1 MKLREVIKGIDYE
14 LVKGSVDSDINDIK
28 YDSRKVEVGDIFAC
42 LVGINSD
49 GHDYIDKAIELGC
62 NTVIVEKDI
71 NIDKD
76 ISVIRVKDTRKV
88 LSLMSI
94 NYFNNPKEDIILIGI
109 TGTKGKTTTMK
120 LLILLLSLMKYKNI

>member
-1 MKLREVIKGIDYE
+1 MKLRDVMKGINYE
-14 LVKGSVDSDINDIK
+14 LVKGSIDTNISDIK
-28 YDSRKVEVGDIFAC
+28 YDSRKVEDNDIFVS

-76 ISVIRVKDTRKV
+76 INVKLFD
-88 LSLMSI
+88 SNI
-94 NYFNNPKEDIILIGI
+94 NNSK
-109 TGTKGKTTTMK
+109 
-120 LLILLLSLMKYKNI
+120 